1 MKIEIPKKIHYC
13 WFGKKEKPDIVKKCI
28 KSWKEKLK
36 EYEIIEW
43 NEDNFDIT
51 SNEFVRQAYNC
62 GKFAFVSD
70 YVRVYALYNYGGI
83 YLDTDVEVYKEFS
96 QDILSNESFW
106 GFEEKNFIATS
117 TIGACKGNRLIKQ
130 FLDSYN
136 DKNFLK
142 KDGSMDTLTNV
153 AIVSEIMKNLGLKL
167 DGRYQKIEGIATVYP
182 QYYFSPY
189 DYINCYSKENKN
201 TYTIHHYYKSWL
213 PISARIKTSIK
224 KLVAT
229 IIGGENIAKIRKL
242 FTGGS
247 NG

>member
-117 TIGACKGNRLIKQ
+117 TIGAKKGNEFIKK
-130 FLDSYN
+130 FLDVYDNKKFIN
-136 DKNFLK
+136 D
-142 KDGSMDTLTNV
+142 DGTIDTLTNV
-153 AIVSEIMKNLGLKL
+153 AIVSEMIKKIGVKL
-167 DGRYQKIEGIATVYP
+167 DGTFQNIDGIATIYP
-182 QYYFSPY
+182 QEYFSPY
-189 DYINCYSKENKN
+189 DYINCYSKKTDN
-201 TYTIHHYYKSWL
+201 TVAIHHYYKSWL
-213 PISARIKTSIK
+213 PMSVRIKTSIK
-224 KLVAT
+224 KLISI
-229 IIGGENIAKIRKL
+229 IIGGENIAKIRELIDKM
-242 FTGGS
+242 
-247 NG
+247 

>member
-1 MKIEIPKKIHYC
+1 MKVEIPKKIHYC
-13 WFGKKEKPDIVKKCI
+13 WFGRKEKPNIVKKCI
-28 KSWKEKLK
+28 KSWREKLK

-70 YVRVYALYNYGGI
+70 YVRVYVLYNYGGI

-106 GFEEKNFIATS
+106 GFEEKEFIATS

-136 DKNFLK
+136 DKSFLK

-153 AIVSEIMKNLGLKL
+153 AIVSDIMKKLGVNL
-167 DGRYQKIEGIATVYP
+167 DGSYQKIKGVATIYP
-182 QYYFSPY
+182 QEYFSPY
-189 DYINCYSKENKN
+189 DYINCYSRRTQN

-213 PISARIKTSIK
+213 PISTRVKTSIK
-224 KLVAT
+224 KLVAI

-242 FTGGS
+242 IIGGN

>member
-83 YLDTDVEVYKEFS
+83 YLDTDVEIIKEFTE
-96 QDILSNESFW
+96 DILENESFW

-117 TIGACKGNRLIKQ
+117 TIGAKKGNEFIKK
-130 FLDSYN
+130 FLDTYDNKKFIN
-136 DKNFLK
+136 D
-142 KDGSMDTLTNV
+142 DGKIDTLTNV
-153 AIVSEIMKNLGLKL
+153 AIVSEMIKKIGIKL
-167 DGRYQKIEGIATVYP
+167 DGTFQNIDGIATIYP
-182 QYYFSPY
+182 QEYFSPY
-189 DYINCYSKENKN
+189 DYINCYSKKTDN
-201 TYTIHHYYKSWL
+201 TVAIHYYYKSWL
-213 PISARIKTSIK
+213 PMSTRIKTSIK
-224 KLVAT
+224 KLISI
-229 IIGGENIAKIRKL
+229 IIGGENIAKIRELIDKM
-242 FTGGS
+242 
-247 NG
+247 